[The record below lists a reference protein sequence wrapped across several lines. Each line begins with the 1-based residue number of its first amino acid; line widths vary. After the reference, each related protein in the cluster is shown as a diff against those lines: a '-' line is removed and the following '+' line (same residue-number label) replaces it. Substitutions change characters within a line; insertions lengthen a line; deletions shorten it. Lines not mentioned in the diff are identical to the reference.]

1 MKPLP
6 HLYEVTLRDGPGG
19 YATLSASGP
28 PELRM
33 APPVEFDG
41 PGDAWSPEQLVVA
54 AVESC
59 FLFTLRAVAANSR
72 LEYTS
77 VHITGEGLLERK
89 AGTTRITE
97 IVLRPVLTLSAGG
110 DPDAARRAL
119 DKSAKLCFLSASLSA
134 SVKLEPRVLVCN
146 EQ

>member
-1 MKPLP
+1 
-6 HLYEVTLRDGPGG
+6 
-19 YATLSASGP
+19 
-28 PELRM
+28 M

-41 PGDAWSPEQLVVA
+41 PGDAWSPEQLMVA

-77 VHITGEGLLERK
+77 IHITGGGLLERK
-89 AGTTRITE
+89 AGVTRITE
-97 IVLRPVLTLSAGG
+97 IVLRPVLTLSPGG
-110 DPDAARRAL
+110 DADAATRVL
-119 DKSAKLCFLSASLSA
+119 EKSAKLCFVSASLSA

-146 EQ
+146 EE

>member
-6 HLYEVTLRDGPGG
+6 HLYEVSLKDGPGG
-19 YATLSASGP
+19 YATLSAGGP

-41 PGDAWSPEQLVVA
+41 PGDAWSPEQLLVA

-59 FLFTLRAVAANSR
+59 FLFTLRAVAAASK

-89 AGTTRITE
+89 DGVTRITE
-97 IVLRPVLTLSAGG
+97 VVLRPVLSLPPGSDSSA
-110 DPDAARRAL
+110 ATRVL
-119 DKSAKLCFLSASLSA
+119 EKSARFCFLSASLSA
-134 SVKLEPRVLVCN
+134 PVRLEPRILASDAT
-146 EQ
+146 

>member
-6 HLYEVTLRDGPGG
+6 HLYEVGLKDGPGG
-19 YATLSASGP
+19 YATLSAGGP

-41 PGDAWSPEQLVVA
+41 PGDAWSPEQLLVA

-59 FLFTLRAVAANSR
+59 FLFTLRAVAAASR

-77 VHITGEGLLERK
+77 IHVTGEGLLERK
-89 AGTTRITE
+89 EGVTRITE
-97 IVLRPVLTLSAGG
+97 VVVRPVLSMPAGS
-110 DPDAARRAL
+110 DSSTATRVL
-119 DKSAKLCFLSASLSA
+119 EKSAKLCFVSASLSA
-134 SVKLEPRVLVCN
+134 PVRLEPRVLIADGT
-146 EQ
+146 